1 MTKCARVCIGLVIFC
16 VLCPRGLLVVLYVQ
30 TRCLCCAR
38 TRHPYKRVGIMC
50 QVSRG
55 TYYLV
60 AKFQGLLTGGFCG
73 GVATLRPCPPSL
85 CSAYEG
91 ACAPCRLRVIG
102 ESSNFVKHNK
112 KKVDAS
118 TWCGKSMRIRMDFP
132 HHVEAS
138 TFFLLCFTKLLDSP
152 ITRKRHGAQAPSY
165 ALHKL
170 GGQGRN
176 VATPPQNPP
185 VSKP

>member
-1 MTKCARVCIGLVIFC
+1 MSFC

-85 CSAYEG
+85 CSAYVG
-91 ACAPCRLRVIG
+91 GLRSMSFAGDLGIKQLR
-102 ESSNFVKHNK
+102 ETQQK
-112 KKVDAS
+112 KKS
-118 TWCGKSMRIRMDFP
+118 TPLRGAGSPCEILAQNSTRGAMFQLYLPLETIDPRRVGKKNPRHLRN
-132 HHVEAS
+132 S
-138 TFFLLCFTKLLDSP
+138 TDSS
-152 ITRKRHGAQAPSY
+152 TC
-165 ALHKL
+165 
-170 GGQGRN
+170 N
-176 VATPPQNPP
+176 VREFRAKNIIQ
-185 VSKP
+185 

>member
-85 CSAYEG
+85 CSAYVG
-91 ACAPCRLRVIG
+91 ACAPCRLRVIW

-118 TWCGKSMRIRMDFP
+118 TWCGKSMRNISSKLDAWCD
-132 HHVEAS
+132 VSVVSAS
-138 TFFLLCFTKLLDSP
+138 
-152 ITRKRHGAQAPSY
+152 
-165 ALHKL
+165 
-170 GGQGRN
+170 
-176 VATPPQNPP
+176 
-185 VSKP
+185 